1 MESEQIQQPNLPNL
15 TTQETQRLRSDY
27 PSIEH
32 LEAGNVAA
40 WLVERQEQLLV
51 RAKDERTGMNLAK
64 LITLAGGTVGAI
76 CYATS
81 PLAPIGALLAG
92 VGYIWAVAQDMN
104 DSHQFAPIPFVR
116 GSFIDFLEAMGDKD
130 ARVEWFANQNELVDL
145 MFHLEPFERYE
156 FGMLKEHA
164 HVLSEYLVRVE
175 SGKRFYA

>member
-1 MESEQIQQPNLPNL
+1 MESEQIQQILPSL

-64 LITLAGGTVGAI
+64 LITLAGGAVGAI

-81 PLAPIGALLAG
+81 PLAPIGAIVAG
-92 VGYIWAVAQDMN
+92 VGYIWAVAQDLN
-104 DSHQFAPIPFVR
+104 DSHQFAPVPFVR
-116 GSFIDFLEAMGDKD
+116 GNFFEFLSAMGDKE
-130 ARVEWFANQNELVDL
+130 AREEWFQNSNELVDL
-145 MFHLEPFERYE
+145 MFHLNPFERYE

-164 HVLSEYLVRVE
+164 HVLSC
-175 SGKRFYA
+175 SAFK

>member
-1 MESEQIQQPNLPNL
+1 VIPVGDFLEKEAAKMDAQTQLQLPNL

-64 LITLAGGTVGAI
+64 LLTITGSVVGAV

-81 PLAPIGALLAG
+81 PLAPIGALIAG
-92 VGYIWAVAQDMN
+92 VGYIWVVAQDIN

-116 GSFIDFLEAMGDKD
+116 GNFIDFLEAMGDKQ
-130 ARVEWFANQNELVDL
+130 AREQWLANQNELVDL

-156 FGMLKEHA
+156 FGML
-164 HVLSEYLVRVE
+164 VRFV
-175 SGKRFYA
+175 